1 MGFSGGESVLSTY
14 QTRTMKKLLIA
25 SAIVAT
31 FAAPQAFAQA
41 KNFEGFSVTGAL
53 NINNNKGEA
62 VSAVDRTESNIGAV
76 AQYDAALGQS
86 FVLGFGASMG
96 LTDFS
101 IAADAKL
108 KNTYSLFIAPGF
120 AVSNNTMVY
129 GKIASV
135 SGKAEFTNSSVDLSG
150 LGYGIG
156 ARYFSSKN
164 VFFQAEYMSNKYDDK
179 KVGTTTFKNQT
190 GVFSIGIGYKF

>member
-1 MGFSGGESVLSTY
+1 
-14 QTRTMKKLLIA
+14 MKKLLIA

-31 FAAPQAFAQA
+31 FVTPQAFAQA

-96 LTDFS
+96 LTDFN

-120 AVSNNTMVY
+120 AVSNNTLVY

-135 SGKAEFTNSSVDLSG
+135 SAKAEFTNSSVDMSG

-190 GVFSIGIGYKF
+190 GVFSLGVGYKF

>member
-1 MGFSGGESVLSTY
+1 
-14 QTRTMKKLLIA
+14 MKKILIA
-25 SAIVAT
+25 AT
-31 FAAPQAFAQA
+31 IAAAFAAPQAFAQA
-41 KNFEGFSVTGAL
+41 KNFEGFSITGAL
-53 NINNNKGEA
+53 NVNNNKGEA

-76 AQYDAALGQS
+76 AQYDIALGQS

-96 LTDFS
+96 LSDFN
-101 IAADAKL
+101 IASDAKL
-108 KNTYSLFIAPGF
+108 KNTYSVFVAPGF
-120 AVSNNTMVY
+120 AVSNNALVY

-135 SGKAEFTNSSVDLSG
+135 SAKAEFTNSSLDISG

-179 KVGTTTFKNQT
+179 KIGTTTFKNQT
-190 GVFSIGIGYKF
+190 GVFSIGVGYKF